1 LFHCTPHPGF
11 GTVVVSQVQVDLATC
26 KTTRSSPPSVTG
38 EPTVRVAKDSQSIV
52 FEGKVVLKIHENH
65 KGFPAGSPGPIL
77 FEGTSPDRKWILY
90 AIDPQG
96 SASLAADGLVLKAIP
111 AAGGRS
117 HEVAGGLLY
126 PDYRSWCDFRTL
138 VVIAGGSRMAV
149 DNKRP
154 ILVHLPSWQGR
165 NLRPQD
171 YRRAFGSVECAPD
184 GNSVVVQEAP
194 QSTDGSFA
202 DAPWSL
208 WRVGLDGTSTRLTS
222 PPRGYADESPHFS
235 PDQST
240 LYFVRARR
248 GDGRLYALRGG
259 RVVGPLLTFGHQDGY
274 YGHTAWPYTVRR

>member
-1 LFHCTPHPGF
+1 LFDCTPHPGL
-11 GTVVVSQVQVDLATC
+11 GSVVVRHVQVDLATC
-26 KTTRSSPPSVTG
+26 RTSKAPAAPASG
-38 EPTVRVAKDSQSIV
+38 ATVRVAKDSQSIV
-52 FEGKVVLKIHENH
+52 FKGKVVLKIHENH
-65 KGFPAGSPGPIL
+65 KGFPAGSPGPIEL
-77 FEGTSPDRKWILY
+77 EGVSPDGKWILY

-96 SASLAADGLVLKAIP
+96 SASIAADGLVLKAIP

-117 HEVAGGLLY
+117 HGVAGGLLY

-154 ILVHLPSWQGR
+154 ILIHLPSWRGR
-165 NLRPQD
+165 NLRPRD
-171 YRRAFGSVECAPD
+171 YRRAFGSVECSPD

-194 QSTDGSFA
+194 QSTDGSFL

-222 PPRGYADESPHFS
+222 PPRGYADESPHFA

-248 GDGRLYALRGG
+248 GDGKLYALRGG
-259 RVVGPLLTFGHQDGY
+259 RIVGPLLTLGHEDGY
-274 YGHTAWPYTVRR
+274 YGHTAWPYSVTR